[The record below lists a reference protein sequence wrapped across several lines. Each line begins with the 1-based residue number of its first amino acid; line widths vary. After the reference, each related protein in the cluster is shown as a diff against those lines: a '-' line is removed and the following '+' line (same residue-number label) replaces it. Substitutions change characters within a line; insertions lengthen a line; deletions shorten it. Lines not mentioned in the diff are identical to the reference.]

1 MNFESFIGNIK
12 VIHRLRAKLREGR
25 FPHGLIFSGPAG
37 VGKHTAALM
46 IAKAL
51 NCTNAATTDDFCDL
65 CTSCRKIEA
74 GTHPDVMTI
83 SVEEDASQI
92 KIAQVRHILSMLG
105 LQPLEGRNKVFIV
118 DPADM
123 MNPEAA
129 NALLKGL
136 EEPPEN
142 SFFFLITVNV
152 HELLLTVR
160 SRSQVYNFTPLAL
173 DELRQ
178 HGVSDEL
185 VLRWSE
191 GSIGHARSLDVARLK
206 TERELMLDFLETV
219 VTANEEQFQDLLGAS
234 SDLGRAKQGFEERM
248 KILAVLLTDV
258 LYLKEGVDG
267 KLVNQDIRERLAK
280 VAHRASI
287 DRILKMSDFLGFIE
301 SSLKNHVNRQMLT
314 DMLALTGNEILN
326 DFLAESR

>member
-1 MNFESFIGNIK
+1 MNFDSFIGNRRI
-12 VIHRLRAKLREGR
+12 IDRLRAKLREGR

-37 VGKHTAALM
+37 VGKHTAAVM

-51 NCTNAATTDDFCDL
+51 NCTNANTPDDFCDH
-65 CTSCRKIEA
+65 CASCRKIDA
-74 GTHPDVMTI
+74 GTHSDVMTI
-83 SVEEDASQI
+83 TVEEDASQI
-92 KIAQVRHILSMLG
+92 KIAQVRHILSMLD
-105 LQPLEGRNKVFIV
+105 LQPLEGRNKVFII

-136 EEPPEN
+136 EEPPES
-142 SFFFLITVNV
+142 SFFILITVNV

-160 SRSQVYNFTPLAL
+160 SRSQVYNFTPLKL
-173 DELRQ
+173 EELRQ
-178 HGVSDEL
+178 QGVSDEL

-206 TERELMLDFLETV
+206 TERELMFDFLETI

-248 KILAVLLTDV
+248 KILAVLLADL
-258 LYLKEGVDG
+258 LYLKEGLDG
-267 KLVNQDIRERLAK
+267 RMVNQDIRERLAK

-287 DRILKMSDFLGFIE
+287 DRIVKMSEFLGFIE
-301 SSLKNHVNRQMLT
+301 SSLKNHANRQMLT
-314 DMLALTGNEILN
+314 DMLALTGNEKLN
-326 DFLAESR
+326 DFLTESR

>member
-1 MNFESFIGNIK
+1 MNFDSFIGNRKI
-12 VIHRLRAKLREGR
+12 IDRLRAQLREAR
-25 FPHGLIFSGPAG
+25 FPHGLIFSGPTG

-51 NCTNAATTDDFCDL
+51 NCTQATTPDDFCDR
-65 CTSCRKIEA
+65 CPSCRKIEA

-92 KIAQVRHILSMLG
+92 KIAQVRHVLSILEF
-105 LQPLEGRNKVFIV
+105 QPLEGRNKIFII

-123 MNPEAA
+123 MNAEAA

-136 EEPPEN
+136 EEPPE
-142 SFFFLITVNV
+142 SSYFILITVNV

-178 HGVSDEL
+178 HGVSDDL

-206 TERELMLDFLETV
+206 SERELMLDFLETV
-219 VTANEEQFQDLLGAS
+219 VTSTEEQFQDLLGAS
-234 SDLGRAKQGFEERM
+234 ADLGRAKQGFEERM
-248 KILAVLLTDV
+248 KILAVLLADV

-267 KLVNQDIRERLAK
+267 KLVNQDLRDRLAQVVK
-280 VAHRASI
+280 RASV
-287 DRILKMSDFLGFIE
+287 DRIVKMADFLGFIE

-314 DMLALTGNEILN
+314 DMLAITGNEILN
-326 DFLAESR
+326 DFLTESR